1 MVRGEVFRLPAPVR
15 ARGREQRGARY
26 AIVVQ
31 ADDFLGLSTVLV
43 APTSARARAAT
54 FRPMIELSGTQT
66 RVLVEQTTVV
76 DPQRLG
82 DSAGRLDAAEI
93 EAVDAALRLLLAL

>member
-1 MVRGEVFRLPAPVR
+1 VVRGEVLCLPGAR
-15 ARGREQRGARY
+15 SARGREQRGARY

-31 ADDFLGLSTVLV
+31 ADDLLGLSTVLV
-43 APTSARARAAT
+43 APTSTSARPAT
-54 FRPMIELSGTQT
+54 FRPAIELLGTQT

-82 DSAGRLDAAEI
+82 ASAGRLDAAEMH
-93 EAVDAALRLLLAL
+93 AVDSALRLLLAL